1 QPKASQPSPQTDPFQ
16 RPLSEWLLLLM
27 LAAVQFTVAVDF
39 VIMMPLGP
47 QLMRI
52 FGIDT
57 PAFNIAV
64 SAYAGAA
71 GVSGLGAAFFL
82 DRFDRK
88 TALLMIYAGFAIGT
102 LLCALAPTYQT
113 LVFARAL
120 AGFFGGIVG
129 GISLA
134 MVGDL
139 VPDSRRASAVG
150 AVMSAFSVAQVAGV
164 PLGLYFADK
173 LGWHVPFLLL
183 AALSGIVWILAIV
196 RLPKVRAHLQA
207 SGGEKPLRRFL
218 AILANANATLMR
230 SHHKH
235 LDISLAKFTKPIYCR
250 CAAHCLFVHLP
261 LDSGAGF

>member
-1 QPKASQPSPQTDPFQ
+1 
-16 RPLSEWLLLLM
+16 M
-27 LAAVQFTVAVDF
+27 LAALQFTVAVDF

-57 PAFNIAV
+57 PAFNLAV

-71 GVSGLGAAFFL
+71 GVSGLCAAFFL

-88 TALLMIYAGFAIGT
+88 AALLMIYAGFAIGT
-102 LLCALAPTYQT
+102 LLCALARTYET

-139 VPDSRRASAVG
+139 VPDARRASAIG
-150 AVMSAFSVAQVAGV
+150 TVMSAFSVAQVAGV

-183 AALSGIVWILAIV
+183 AA
-196 RLPKVRAHLQA
+196 
-207 SGGEKPLRRFL
+207 
-218 AILANANATLMR
+218 
-230 SHHKH
+230 
-235 LDISLAKFTKPIYCR
+235 
-250 CAAHCLFVHLP
+250 
-261 LDSGAGF
+261 